1 MIALVEIT
9 HDEAL
14 EYLMLQRDRH
24 LMHLGALIYDQVRT
38 IIGLRDHGLLKAVVM
53 IVDYAGALPNP
64 RPTMMATADDPAAL
78 LHLAELGRERGT
90 WPDRGVWAVAM
101 PALRDAL
108 ESWLGIR
115 HSPARGLNFYG
126 SEHPADGSPLT
137 LNLPALHAPD
147 LLARSLNDTDAE
159 ILDLRPCNLSPTALR
174 GWLRQ
179 GWRVFGVIQH
189 NILLAHALA
198 AYPIGD
204 SDEIAA
210 VFTAARVRRRGIGA
224 AVVATVIEDSRRRGR
239 RAFYVAYRTN
249 LASCGLAERMGLAHI
264 AQTWELVI
272 EE

>member
-1 MIALVEIT
+1 MIALAEIT
-9 HDEAL
+9 NSEAL

-24 LMHLGALIYDQVRT
+24 LMHLGALLYDQVRM
-38 IIGLRDHGLLKAVVM
+38 IIGLRNQGLLKALVM
-53 IVDYAGALPNP
+53 VVDYAGALPNP
-64 RPTMMATADDPAAL
+64 RPTMMAAADDPAAL
-78 LHLAELGRERGT
+78 LQLAELGRERGT
-90 WPDRGVWAVAM
+90 WPDHGVWAVAI

-126 SEHPADGSPLT
+126 TEHPDGSAITLT
-137 LNLPALHAPD
+137 KPALHAPD
-147 LLARSLNDTDAE
+147 VVARSLNDTDATT
-159 ILDLRPCNLSPTALR
+159 LDLRPCNLSPTALR

-189 NILLAHALA
+189 NTLLAHALA

-210 VFTAARVRRRGIGA
+210 VFTAAHVRRRGVGA
-224 AVVATVIEDSRRRGR
+224 AVVSAVIEDSRRRGR